1 MSEHQFEILW
11 PEAFYEIIFSE
22 PGGKGDEKCL
32 QDKSMQKNSLKSFR
46 VSLGNLLCEFTLHSC
61 IGSNPN
67 LVLHGGGNTS
77 IKLKQKNI
85 LGEEQEVLFVK
96 ASGADL
102 ANMTPEGFV
111 ALDLSFLRKLH
122 TLDSLEDEEM
132 ESQLEIHK
140 LLSRI

>member
-1 MSEHQFEILW
+1 MKSAYNKVDAEK
-11 PEAFYEIIFSE
+11 IIKKYSNISQE
-22 PGGKGDEKCL
+22 LALRLYTSK
-32 QDKSMQKNSLKSFR
+32 
-46 VSLGNLLCEFTLHSC
+46 LL
-61 IGSNPN
+61 GSNPN

-85 LGEEQEVLFVK
+85 LGEEQDVLFVK

-111 ALDLSFLRKLH
+111 ALDLSFLRKRH

-140 LLSRI
+140 LLK